1 MRQNK
6 LAFVDEGSD
15 EIKDIR
21 SNLNRL
27 VLRPNGQVLP
37 LYEWALQVHKRRL
50 SD

>member
-1 MRQNK
+1 MRENK
-6 LAFVDEGSD
+6 LAFADEGSD

-27 VLRPNGQVLP
+27 ILRPNGEVMP
-37 LYEWALQVHKRRL
+37 LYQWALQVHGRRL